1 MRFYRI
7 GYFRLKTE
15 ESLSKRF
22 SGRTFFASV
31 LSVLSFL
38 TSGCGVE
45 VDPRTIWNNHV
56 AVQEFKKGSVTD
68 SQRNFLE
75 ALGVDPFIGELHV
88 NLGLTYQALQ
98 QPDSAIQSY
107 QSAEKWGR
115 NPNVIF
121 ISRFNQGVM
130 RGLNKQIDLALNDYQ
145 RSLEVK
151 PDSLEAK
158 TNIELL
164 VQGQSGSGD
173 GESKDK
179 KDGKDGKDK
188 KDKDDKDKK
197 GEGDKDKEEQDPG
210 KPKQVEK
217 NKEYKPREFKGE
229 LSEQDVKKI
238 LGELK
243 QQEQKIRGQFY
254 RGDTKEK
261 PRDKDW

>member
-1 MRFYRI
+1 MLALF
-7 GYFRLKTE
+7 
-15 ESLSKRF
+15 LSGLALLN
-22 SGRTFFASV
+22 SA
-31 LSVLSFL
+31 
-38 TSGCGVE
+38 CGVE
-45 VDPRTIWNNHV
+45 VDPRTIWNNHK
-56 AVQEFKKGSVTD
+56 AVQEFKKGSITD
-68 SQRNFLE
+68 SQHDFLE
-75 ALGVDPFIGELHV
+75 ALKVDPFIGELHV
-88 NLGLTYQALQ
+88 NLGLTYQGLQ

-115 NPNVIF
+115 NPNVLF
-121 ISRFNQGVM
+121 ASRFNQGVM

-179 KDGKDGKDK
+179 KDGKNGKDNK
-188 KDKDDKDKK
+188 NKDDKDKK
-197 GEGDKDKEEQDPG
+197 GEGDKDKDEQDPG
-210 KPKQVEK
+210 KPKEVQQ

-254 RGDTKEK
+254 RGDSKEK